1 MKDILGIHHITAIA
15 GDPQDNID
23 FYVGIL
29 GLRLVKKTINFDDP
43 QTYHLYYGDKA
54 GNPGTLLTFFPW
66 TSSGF
71 RGQAGAGQVT
81 TISFSVPPNSLPF
94 WIERL
99 QHFGVAYQKPFIRFD
114 RDVLA
119 FHDSD
124 GLQLELISGQNRPG
138 HPWVDNP
145 VPAEYAIQGFYSAT
159 LSLSRCEATAELMT
173 KTLDFKPMEKFGN
186 RTRYVIGDGY
196 PGTLVDL
203 VCLPSGNHGRMGI
216 GAVHHIAWRTS
227 DGKSQLKKREELYG
241 LGYNVTPV
249 IDRKY
254 FQSIYFRE
262 PGGVLFEIATDPP
275 GFTVDEAYDRLGT
288 KLQLPKRLEPE
299 RQRIEKA
306 LPSIN
311 MPASLLLE
319 ILS

>member
-15 GDPQDNID
+15 GDPQSNID

-29 GLRLVKKTINFDDP
+29 GLRLVKKTVNFDDP
-43 QTYHLYYGDKA
+43 QTFHLYYGDEA

-71 RGQAGAGQVT
+71 RGQSGAGQVT
-81 TISFSVPPNSLPF
+81 TISFSVPQASIPF
-94 WIERL
+94 WIMRL
-99 QHFGVAYQKPFIRFD
+99 KEYGVTFQKPLVRFD

-124 GLQLELISGQNRPG
+124 GLQLELVGGPNEPS
-138 HPWVDNP
+138 HPWADSP
-145 VPAEYAIQGFYSAT
+145 VPAEYAIQGFYSAA
-159 LSLSRCEATAELMT
+159 LGMSRCDATANLMT
-173 KTLDFKPMEKFGN
+173 ETLGFRLVEEFAN
-186 RTRYVIGDGY
+186 RTRYSIGDGY
-196 PGTLVDL
+196 PGILVDL
-203 VCLPSGNHGRMGI
+203 VCLPFDNPGRTGI
-216 GAVHHIAWRTS
+216 GTVHHIAWRTP
-227 DGKSQLKKREELYG
+227 DGKRQQRKREELSG

-275 GFTVDEAYDRLGT
+275 GFTVDEAYERLGT
-288 KLQLPKRLEPE
+288 ELQLPKRLEPA
-299 RQRIEKA
+299 RQRIKQA
-306 LPSIN
+306 LPQIN

-319 ILS
+319 IQS